1 MLGFSTW
8 GLSRCHTG
16 GMSTA
21 DQKLAAELHG
31 AALRAAQD
39 ESLQPLLVRLAGL
52 ADGRDDV
59 RTETAGVLAG
69 YWFAAPGRHIGHEL
83 IAAGLLILAGITDR
97 DQLEAAVRT
106 GYERGRGS
114 LEGYDPS

>member
-1 MLGFSTW
+1 M
-8 GLSRCHTG
+8 
-16 GMSTA
+16 
-21 DQKLAAELHG
+21 
-31 AALRAAQD
+31 RAAQD

-69 YWFAAPGRHIGHEL
+69 YWFSAPGRHIGHEL

-97 DQLEAAVRT
+97 DQLEAAVRA